1 MSTNHEIT
9 MATPARK
16 AQEADVLRATQ
27 TGHISRTTH
36 WAGYS
41 ISTFAILFLLFD
53 GVIKIL
59 EIAPVVESFT
69 LLGYPASTMFGI
81 GILLLACVAV
91 YMIPRT
97 SILGAILLTGYL
109 GGAIASHVRIGS
121 EPFSLIFPLI
131 IGALLWG
138 GLFLR
143 DNRVRACVSV
153 RG

>member
-1 MSTNHEIT
+1 
-9 MATPARK
+9 
-16 AQEADVLRATQ
+16 
-27 TGHISRTTH
+27 
-36 WAGYS
+36 
-41 ISTFAILFLLFD
+41 
-53 GVIKIL
+53 
-59 EIAPVVESFT
+59 
-69 LLGYPASTMFGI
+69 MFGI